1 MSAEHTEL
9 PWKVGRNAYRDTV
22 YDKWGR
28 RVLLAES
35 EEDAAFAADAANE
48 YEELQEENERLKDE
62 NSRLNEVS
70 VNLLRSRDA
79 AVEDADAMRK
89 LVRRF
94 RDMCNHLP
102 PLLTG
107 VALMEAE
114 VQDVK
119 KMEKPAVISSGYK
132 RIAELMG
139 AAYLALGEEPDSA
152 LGKVEGEE

>member
-1 MSAEHTEL
+1 MSNARADL
-9 PWKVGRNAYRDTV
+9 PWKVGRNSQRDTV
-22 YDKWGR
+22 FDKYGR
-28 RVLLAES
+28 EVLKADTFD
-35 EEDAAFAADAANE
+35 DASFAANAANE
-48 YEELQEENERLKDE
+48 CEELQEENERLKDE

-79 AVEDADAMRK
+79 AVEDAEAMRK

-107 VALMEAE
+107 VALVEAE
-114 VQDVK
+114 VEGVK
-119 KMEKPAVISSGYK
+119 KMEKPAVISEGYK

-152 LGKVEGEE
+152 LGEAQP